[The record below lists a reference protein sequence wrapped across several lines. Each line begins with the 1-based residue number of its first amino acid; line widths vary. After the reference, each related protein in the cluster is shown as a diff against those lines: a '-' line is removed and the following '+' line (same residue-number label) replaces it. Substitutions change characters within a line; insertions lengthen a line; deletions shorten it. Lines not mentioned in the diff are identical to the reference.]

1 MSMESRFRNL
11 IIIVSVLALLLSIGY
26 SNGGRTSVTIVENL
40 FSYIIVP
47 TQDVL
52 TSISNDVTER
62 VNDITKVFEYR
73 EKLKALE
80 EENKVL
86 KEENIALTL
95 DQVQIK
101 QLEKLKTNLNFIKQN
116 KFEDYVTAKVVS
128 KDSGN
133 WFNMFTINAGLKQGV
148 KKYSVVVANNALV
161 GRVYEVGDNYSKV
174 ITIVDNKS
182 KISFEVLS
190 LDKQYQG
197 YIESTQDGLLTGR
210 IFEPNAELSN
220 GMKIIT
226 TGQGIY
232 PEGVLVGEV
241 ISINNDEDEFLQRV
255 TIEPEVDFR
264 YLKYVTVITIDQ
276 EQSEWI
282 NESN

>member
-26 SNGGRTSVTIVENL
+26 SNGGRTSVTVVENL
-40 FSYIIVP
+40 FSYIVIP

-52 TSISNDVTER
+52 TSISNNVTER
-62 VNDITKVFEYR
+62 ANDIARVFEYR
-73 EKLKALE
+73 EKLNALE
-80 EENKVL
+80 EENKIL

-95 DQVQIK
+95 DQVQIE
-101 QLEKLKTNLNFIKQN
+101 QLEDLKTSLNFIKQN

-133 WFNMFTINAGLKQGV
+133 WFNMFTINAGINQGV
-148 KKYSVVVANNALV
+148 KKYSVVVANNGLV

-182 KISFEVLS
+182 KISFEILS

-197 YIESTQDGLLTGR
+197 YIESTHDGLLTGR
-210 IFEPNAELSN
+210 IFEPNADLSI

-241 ISINNDEDEFLQRV
+241 VSVDNDEDEFLQKI
-255 TIEPEVDFR
+255 TIEPEIDFR

-282 NESN
+282 NENN

>member
-1 MSMESRFRNL
+1 MESKFRNL

-26 SNGGRTSVTIVENL
+26 SNGGRTSVTVVENL
-40 FSYIIVP
+40 FSYVIVP

-52 TSISNDVTER
+52 TSLSNNVTER

-80 EENKVL
+80 EENKIL

-101 QLEKLKTNLNFIKQN
+101 QLEELKTSLNFIKQN

-133 WFNMFTINAGLKQGV
+133 WFNMFTINAGLNQGV
-148 KKYSVVVANNALV
+148 KKYSVVVANNGLV

-190 LDKQYQG
+190 LYEQYQG

-210 IFEPNAELSN
+210 IFEPNAELST

-232 PEGVLVGEV
+232 PEGVLVGEI
-241 ISINNDEDEFLQRV
+241 ISVDNDQDQFLQRI
-255 TIEPEVDFR
+255 TIEPEVDFK
-264 YLKYVTVITIDQ
+264 YLKYVTVITIDH

-282 NESN
+282 NEDN

>member
-1 MSMESRFRNL
+1 MESRFRNL

-26 SNGGRTSVTIVENL
+26 SNGGRTSVTVVENL
-40 FSYIIVP
+40 FSYIVVP
-47 TQDVL
+47 TQNVL
-52 TSISNDVTER
+52 TSISNSVTER
-62 VNDITKVFEYR
+62 VSDISRVFEYK
-73 EKLKALE
+73 EDIKTLKK
-80 EENKVL
+80 ENEVL

-101 QLEKLKTNLNFIKQN
+101 QLEELKTNLNYIKQN
-116 KFEDYVTAKVVS
+116 KFQDYVTAKVVS
-128 KDSGN
+128 KDSSN
-133 WFNMFTINAGLKQGV
+133 WFNMFTINAGLEQGV
-148 KKYSVVVANNALV
+148 KKYSVVVANNGLV
-161 GRVYEVGDNYSKV
+161 GRVYEVGNNYSKV

-190 LDKQYQG
+190 LKNQYQG
-197 YIESTQDGLLTGR
+197 YIESTHDGLLTGR
-210 IFEPNAELSN
+210 IFEPNAKLDE

-232 PEGVLVGEV
+232 PEGVLVGKITSV
-241 ISINNDEDEFLQRV
+241 DNDEDEFLQRI
-255 TIEPEVDFR
+255 TIKPEVDFR

-282 NESN
+282 NEND

>member
-1 MSMESRFRNL
+1 MESRFRNL

-26 SNGGRTSVTIVENL
+26 SNGGRTSVTVVENL
-40 FSYIIVP
+40 FSYIVVP
-47 TQDVL
+47 TQNVL
-52 TSISNDVTER
+52 MSISNSVTER
-62 VNDITKVFEYR
+62 VSDISRVFEYK
-73 EKLKALE
+73 EDIKTLKK
-80 EENKVL
+80 ENEVL

-101 QLEKLKTNLNFIKQN
+101 QLEELKTNLNYIKQN
-116 KFEDYVTAKVVS
+116 KFQDYVTAKVVS
-128 KDSGN
+128 KDSSN
-133 WFNMFTINAGLKQGV
+133 WFNMFTINAGLEQGV
-148 KKYSVVVANNALV
+148 KKYSVVVANNGLV
-161 GRVYEVGDNYSKV
+161 GRVYEVGNNYSKV

-190 LDKQYQG
+190 LKNQYQG
-197 YIESTQDGLLTGR
+197 YIESTHDGLLTGR
-210 IFEPNAELSN
+210 IFEPNAKLDK

-232 PEGVLVGEV
+232 PEGVLVGKITSV
-241 ISINNDEDEFLQRV
+241 DNDEDEFLQRI
-255 TIEPEVDFR
+255 TIKPEVDFR

-282 NESN
+282 NEND

>member
-1 MSMESRFRNL
+1 MESRFRNL

-26 SNGGRTSVTIVENL
+26 SNGGRASVTVVENL
-40 FSYIIVP
+40 FSYVVVP

-52 TSISNDVTER
+52 TTISNNVTER
-62 VNDITKVFEYR
+62 INDISRVFEYR
-73 EKLKALE
+73 EELKALE
-80 EENKVL
+80 EENKIL

-95 DQVQIK
+95 SQVQIK
-101 QLEKLKTNLNFIKQN
+101 QLEELKTNLNFINKN
-116 KFEDYVTAKVVS
+116 KFENYVTAKVVS

-133 WFNMFTINAGLKQGV
+133 WFNMFTINAGLEQGV
-148 KKYSVVVANNALV
+148 KKYSVVMANNGLV

-190 LDKQYQG
+190 MDNQYQG
-197 YIESTQDGLLTGR
+197 YIESTHDGLLTGR
-210 IFEPNAELSN
+210 IFEPNADLST

-232 PEGVLVGEV
+232 PEGVLVGEIV
-241 ISINNDEDEFLQRV
+241 SIDNDENEFLPKI
-255 TIEPEVDFR
+255 TIQPEIDFR

-282 NESN
+282 NENN

>member
-1 MSMESRFRNL
+1 MESRFRNL

-40 FSYIIVP
+40 FSYVVVP

-52 TSISNDVTER
+52 TSFSNSVTER
-62 VNDITKVFEYR
+62 INDISRVFEYR
-73 EKLKALE
+73 EEIKALE
-80 EENKVL
+80 AENKTL

-101 QLEKLKTNLNFIKQN
+101 QLKDLKSNLNFIKQN
-116 KFEDYVTAKVVS
+116 KFENYVTAKVVS
-128 KDSGN
+128 KDSSN
-133 WFNMFTINAGLKQGV
+133 WFNMFTINAGKEQGV
-148 KKYSVVVANNALV
+148 KKYSVVVANNGLV
-161 GRVYEVGDNYSKV
+161 GKVYEVGDNYSKV

-190 LDKQYQG
+190 LENQYQG
-197 YIESTQDGLLTGR
+197 YIESTHDGLLTGR
-210 IFEPNAELSN
+210 IFEPNAKLEN
-220 GMKIIT
+220 EMKIIT

-232 PEGVLVGEV
+232 PEGVLVGEIV
-241 ISINNDEDEFLQRV
+241 SIDDDEDEFLQKI

-282 NESN
+282 NENN

>member
-1 MSMESRFRNL
+1 MESRFRNL

-40 FSYIIVP
+40 FSYVVVP

-52 TSISNDVTER
+52 TSFSNSVTER
-62 VNDITKVFEYR
+62 VNDISRVFEYR
-73 EKLKALE
+73 EEIKVLE
-80 EENKVL
+80 AENEAL

-101 QLEKLKTNLNFIKQN
+101 QLEDLKSNLNFIKQN
-116 KFEDYVTAKVVS
+116 RFENYVTAKVVS
-128 KDSGN
+128 KDSSN
-133 WFNMFTINAGLKQGV
+133 WFNMFTINAGKAHGV
-148 KKYSVVVANNALV
+148 EKYSVVVANNGLV

-190 LDKQYQG
+190 LENQYQG
-197 YIESTQDGLLTGR
+197 YIESTHDGLLTGR
-210 IFEPNAELSN
+210 IFEPNAELEN
-220 GMKIIT
+220 EMKIIT

-232 PEGVLVGEV
+232 PEGVLVGEI
-241 ISINNDEDEFLQRV
+241 ISIDDDADEFLQKV

-282 NESN
+282 NENN